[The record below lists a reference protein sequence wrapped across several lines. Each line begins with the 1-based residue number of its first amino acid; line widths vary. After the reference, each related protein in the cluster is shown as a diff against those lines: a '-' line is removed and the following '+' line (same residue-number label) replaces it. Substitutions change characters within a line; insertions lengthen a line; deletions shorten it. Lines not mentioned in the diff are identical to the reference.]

1 METVRVQPRKSET
14 LLLFTNLSPQTLEK
28 MDKVRAAYYAL
39 SNYVE
44 DIGVSRELSES
55 FTLLESSLQ
64 YAIKHLCMAD
74 PQAVRKAVEP
84 VTFVF
89 ESEKKND

>member
-1 METVRVQPRKSET
+1 MSDAHVKPRKSES
-14 LLLFTNLSPQTLEK
+14 LLLFTNLSQETLTE
-28 MDKVRAAYYAL
+28 MDKLRAAYYAL

-74 PQAVRKAVEP
+74 KQAVKKSVEP
-84 VTFVF
+84 VTFVYGKIG
-89 ESEKKND
+89 E